1 MLQLLLHHLNRQKH
15 LRVKCSSDMRQ
26 VAKAKSV
33 SVKLA
38 LWVIRIHL
46 FPFFFFKSIIFLSYI
61 KNIPFIVLSA
71 EAELRQAACQ
81 GK

>member
-1 MLQLLLHHLNRQKH
+1 
-15 LRVKCSSDMRQ
+15 MRQ
-26 VAKAKSV
+26 VVKAKSV

-38 LWVIRIHL
+38 LWVICIHL
-46 FPFFFFKSIIFLSYI
+46 FPFKKKKIIIFLSHI